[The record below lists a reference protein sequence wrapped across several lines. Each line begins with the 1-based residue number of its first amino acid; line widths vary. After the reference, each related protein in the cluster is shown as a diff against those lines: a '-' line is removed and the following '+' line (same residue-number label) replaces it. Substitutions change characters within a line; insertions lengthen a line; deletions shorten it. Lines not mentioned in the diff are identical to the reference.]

1 MTLSGH
7 HDDDTPPTLGTL
19 IASACWDTMVRQLPS
34 SQLERGDRKLE
45 QAREIADEFG
55 SVISQND
62 RNLIE
67 ERIAL

>member
-1 MTLSGH
+1 
-7 HDDDTPPTLGTL
+7 
-19 IASACWDTMVRQLPS
+19 MVKQLPS

-45 QAREIADEFG
+45 RARDLADEFE
-55 SVISQND
+55 SVVSQND

>member
-1 MTLSGH
+1 MSLSGH
-7 HDDDTPPTLGTL
+7 YDIPPTLGTL
-19 IASACWDTMVRQLPS
+19 IASTCLDSMVKQLPS

-45 QAREIADEFG
+45 RARDLADEFE
-55 SVISQND
+55 SVVSQND

>member
-1 MTLSGH
+1 MSLSGH
-7 HDDDTPPTLGTL
+7 YDIPPALGTL
-19 IASACWDTMVRQLPS
+19 IASTCLDSIVKQLPS

-45 QAREIADEFG
+45 RARDLADEFE
-55 SVISQND
+55 SVVSQND

>member
-1 MTLSGH
+1 MSLSGH
-7 HDDDTPPTLGTL
+7 HDIPPTLGTL
-19 IASACWDTMVRQLPS
+19 IASACLDSVVKQLPS

-45 QAREIADEFG
+45 RARDLADEFE
-55 SVISQND
+55 SVVSQND